1 MICRIRYTGVYLPLG
16 SAPASVSRRALV
28 RCQTSNSANVYS
40 TLEKSELKKEL
51 QTRGLSIS
59 GGREQLIH
67 RLHLSDAPPPL
78 PVATLPNTTATAAE
92 ATTPLVAE
100 TEIKE
105 EEPASGKKP
114 RAVRKK
120 KAKTPV
126 LTSNGDTVL
135 ASSPSDM
142 ITEQPE
148 GAGPAEQQLN
158 ETTLVKLAKGELQA
172 MAVARGL
179 AKSGTKAQIAARILE
194 LELGAGIG
202 AASVEITPAVAA
214 PKQRAPRKKTTILKK
229 TSTDDEIE
237 LFQSIT
243 TTSKSIKPFTPP
255 PPLRLSESAALKRD
269 AALAAA
275 VTVTA
280 ALNSKRRV
288 LAMMEEAI
296 AVAVT
301 TTAAQNVKWQ
311 QEEKEKGQQ
320 AQKVEKK
327 KMTSSSLSSSEPS
340 TPPVPVSERRRLSP
354 DEAAKVLEEVVRR
367 KGTGGVG
374 LGTGRGGDGDG
385 SGTAGVI
392 VAGAGKQAEV
402 FSEVDS
408 MKTVMA
414 GLKARLNAQEENT
427 EQLRASMQKNSC
439 KSAGA
444 AGDVGDVVQVQEEQ
458 KVVGKVA
465 VDTGEKA
472 VFMVDKQQEQTTTAS
487 PTTITAK
494 ASSTTSTSTAA
505 AAAAAA
511 VSDDTQLQSAID
523 FALTLRKAVTVVGRG
538 LFNSIM
544 KKTK

>member
-1 MICRIRYTGVYLPLG
+1 M
-16 SAPASVSRRALV
+16 
-28 RCQTSNSANVYS
+28 
-40 TLEKSELKKEL
+40 
-51 QTRGLSIS
+51 
-59 GGREQLIH
+59 
-67 RLHLSDAPPPL
+67 
-78 PVATLPNTTATAAE
+78 
-92 ATTPLVAE
+92 
-100 TEIKE
+100 
-105 EEPASGKKP
+105 
-114 RAVRKK
+114 
-120 KAKTPV
+120 
-126 LTSNGDTVL
+126 
-135 ASSPSDM
+135 
-142 ITEQPE
+142 
-148 GAGPAEQQLN
+148 
-158 ETTLVKLAKGELQA
+158 
-172 MAVARGL
+172 
-179 AKSGTKAQIAARILE
+179 
-194 LELGAGIG
+194 
-202 AASVEITPAVAA
+202 
-214 PKQRAPRKKTTILKK
+214 
-229 TSTDDEIE
+229 
-237 LFQSIT
+237 
-243 TTSKSIKPFTPP
+243 
-255 PPLRLSESAALKRD
+255 
-269 AALAAA
+269 
-275 VTVTA
+275 
-280 ALNSKRRV
+280 
-288 LAMMEEAI
+288 
-296 AVAVT
+296 
-301 TTAAQNVKWQ
+301 
-311 QEEKEKGQQ
+311 
-320 AQKVEKK
+320 
-327 KMTSSSLSSSEPS
+327 
-340 TPPVPVSERRRLSP
+340 
-354 DEAAKVLEEVVRR
+354 EEVVRR

-505 AAAAAA
+505 AAA

-523 FALTLRKAVTVVGRG
+523 FALTLGKAVTVVGRG

>member
-1 MICRIRYTGVYLPLG
+1 MICRITYTGVYLPLG

-135 ASSPSDM
+135 PSSPSDI

-296 AVAVT
+296 AVA
-301 TTAAQNVKWQ
+301 
-311 QEEKEKGQQ
+311 
-320 AQKVEKK
+320 
-327 KMTSSSLSSSEPS
+327 PS

-505 AAAAAA
+505 AAA

-523 FALTLRKAVTVVGRG
+523 FALTLGKAVTVVGRG